1 MKALRFLYSE
11 GLSDCCNSR
20 MLLVRSREGG
30 FVSRNCLRCG
40 KPDYVGQHHLP
51 DLDCDFCG
59 TRLGVRRSN
68 QTTSTFAGSV
78 AADGNSQLSFR
89 IGPSYSSTAAWPRIS
104 STCLSRPS
112 ATSPS
117 G

>member
-1 MKALRFLYSE
+1 MKALQFLYSE

-51 DLDCDFCG
+51 DLDCDFWG
-59 TRLGVRRSN
+59 TRLGVRTIESN
-68 QTTSTFAGSV
+68 YFYLCGQCGRRWELPTVRPHWSELFE
-78 AADGNSQLSFR
+78 
-89 IGPSYSSTAAWPRIS
+89 YSG
-104 STCLSRPS
+104 L
-112 ATSPS
+112 ATDF
-117 G
+117 

>member
-1 MKALRFLYSE
+1 MKALRFLCSE

-59 TRLGVRRSN
+59 TRLGVRTIESN
-68 QTTSTFAGSV
+68 YFYLCGQ
-78 AADGNSQLSFR
+78 
-89 IGPSYSSTAAWPRIS
+89 WPPMG
-104 STCLSRPS
+104 TPNCPS
-112 ATSPS
+112 ALVRAIRVQRLGHGFLAPV
-117 G
+117 